1 MYVSRGKFSAA
12 SASYK
17 SVDLVSRIE
26 GASPHQL
33 VQVMYEELLKALD
46 AMAVASRR
54 NDFTQRGERQ
64 SRALAILTGLETS
77 LDFEKGGEIA
87 TGLVAIYREARRLVL
102 AAGRENDASRI
113 QQARDMLYEIAS
125 AWDALAQPKS

>member
-1 MYVSRGKFSAA
+1 MYVSRGKFGAA
-12 SASYK
+12 SAQYK

-46 AMAVASRR
+46 AMAVAVRR
-54 NDFTQRGERQ
+54 NDFSQRGERQ

-102 AAGRENDASRI
+102 AAGRENDADRI
-113 QQARDMLYEIAS
+113 KQARDMLYEIAT
-125 AWDALAQPKS
+125 AWDAIVVKG

>member
-1 MYVSRGKFSAA
+1 MYVSRGRFSAA

-46 AMAVASRR
+46 AMAVAARR

-87 TGLVAIYREARRLVL
+87 TGLVAIYREARRLVI
-102 AAGRENDASRI
+102 AAGRENDANRI
-113 QQARDMLYEIAS
+113 QQARDMLYEISS
-125 AWDALAQPKS
+125 AWDALAQQKN